1 MNCLTIVL
9 YVFLL
14 LILTEYT
21 ATLDDPMGKH
31 FMEYNFEMEKRNN
44 EWRWLDDKLRK
55 KQENTRPK
63 RSRMAAK
70 KVFMA
75 NKNNKKRN
83 RMKLKLDT
91 KSMITDIGY
100 YC

>member
-1 MNCLTIVL
+1 MECFFTLTR
-9 YVFLL
+9 
-14 LILTEYT
+14 TEYWN
-21 ATLDDPMGKH
+21 TLDDPIGKY
-31 FMEYNFEMEKRNN
+31 FMEYNFEIKRKN

-55 KQENTRPK
+55 KQENKRPK

-70 KVFMA
+70 KVFMK
-75 NKNNKKRN
+75 NKNNKKRK
-83 RMKLKLDT
+83 RMKLQLNT